1 VDVHFLRVCLD
12 LENLLQRLGSRMALK
27 EHHQEFVRLDTTPG
41 SEWVSCDCISE
52 FGSSAKYHAGAK
64 TEIPLDRALN
74 PLCQRGKTLRL
85 GPENH
90 VAARY
95 VGLRV
100 SQPERLVKRPQ
111 CIHFDPVVANQ
122 IDAAEHG
129 DDHGHSESS
138 ISARRVLTP
147 QTGSPLPCYRL
158 LMLRQIGFLLTVFV
172 LFVCPSFAKEKY
184 QQPGPIHLDRAGEKW
199 AEQTLRRL
207 STEEKVGQLFVV
219 WVRAKFLNV
228 EAPEYLQ
235 LRDDIRKYH
244 LGGLTM
250 TVPWDPPFLYRSQ
263 PYEAAELLNRLQQDS
278 KLPLLIAADFER
290 GVTMRLHGATEFPHA
305 MAFGAARKL
314 EYANA
319 FGRITAQEARAI
331 GVHWN
336 FFPDADVNSNP
347 ANPIINTR
355 SFGED
360 PQQVGDLVDAYI
372 RGARAN
378 GMMTTVKHFPGHGDT
393 ATDSHLGVAQVTG
406 NLARLKSLELPPF
419 QRAIEAGVDS
429 VMVAHVSI
437 PALDPDPN
445 HVATTSPA
453 IVTGLL
459 KDQLGFKGIVIT
471 DALDMAGLTRLY
483 AAHVG
488 RAAVDA
494 FKAGNDVLLIPA
506 DLDASYRAMLE
517 AVRSGEIPQTHL
529 DASVLKILKAKA
541 SLNLH
546 KTRLVNIEA
555 LSTLLGKPENLALG
569 QQIADDS
576 ITLVRDNSKL
586 LPLKSSGTATA
597 TLPYQRVEEV
607 RDTMVVIVF
616 SDDMRTEAGR
626 RLEREIRERV
636 QDANVTYV
644 DPRVAGAMADD
655 VLKTVDNAQSVI
667 AAVYEVPVPGKV
679 MKGTNGVT
687 NSVGLS
693 DASGTLLQKV
703 LDHAAE
709 KTAVLAM
716 GNPYLAQDFP
726 AVQNYLCTFSNATV
740 SEVSVV
746 KALFGE
752 IAIRGHL
759 PVSIPNIAQ
768 RGAGIERP
776 AQIARGGTRHAY
788 PQVN

>member
-1 VDVHFLRVCLD
+1 
-12 LENLLQRLGSRMALK
+12 
-27 EHHQEFVRLDTTPG
+27 
-41 SEWVSCDCISE
+41 
-52 FGSSAKYHAGAK
+52 
-64 TEIPLDRALN
+64 
-74 PLCQRGKTLRL
+74 
-85 GPENH
+85 
-90 VAARY
+90 
-95 VGLRV
+95 
-100 SQPERLVKRPQ
+100 
-111 CIHFDPVVANQ
+111 
-122 IDAAEHG
+122 
-129 DDHGHSESS
+129 
-138 ISARRVLTP
+138 
-147 QTGSPLPCYRL
+147 
-158 LMLRQIGFLLTVFV
+158 MLRHIGLFFATLCV
-172 LFVCPSFAKEKY
+172 LVRPSLAKEKY
-184 QQPGPIHLDRAGEKW
+184 PQPGPIHLDRAGERW
-199 AEQTLRRL
+199 AEQTLHKL

-244 LGGLTM
+244 LGGFTM

-290 GVTMRLHGATEFPHA
+290 GVSMRLHGTTEFPHA
-305 MAFGAARKL
+305 MAFGATGKL
-314 EYANA
+314 DYAEA
-319 FGRITAQEARAI
+319 FGRVTAQEARAI

-360 PQQVGDLVDAYI
+360 PQQVGDLVTAYI

-406 NLARLKSLELPPF
+406 DMARLKSVELPPF
-419 QRAIEAGVDS
+419 QQAIEAGVDS

-437 PALDPDPN
+437 PALDADPN
-445 HVATTSPA
+445 HVATTSPQ

-459 KDQLGFKGIVIT
+459 KNQLGFKGIVIT

-483 AAHVG
+483 AAHIG

-517 AVRSGEIPQTHL
+517 AVRTGEIPSAQL

-541 SLNLH
+541 SLNLY
-546 KTRLVNIEA
+546 KTRLVNVEA
-555 LSTLLGKPENLALG
+555 LSTLVGKPENLALG
-569 QQIADDS
+569 QRIADGS
-576 ITLVRDNSKL
+576 ITLVRDNGKL
-586 LPLKSSGTATA
+586 LPLKSSGTAA
-597 TLPYQRVEEV
+597 PGLPYQRVEEV
-607 RDTMVVIVF
+607 RDTVVAIIF

-636 QDANVTYV
+636 PDANVTYV
-644 DPRVAGAMADD
+644 DPRVAGAMANDL
-655 VLKTVDNAQSVI
+655 LKAVDNAQSVI
-667 AAVYEVPVPGKV
+667 AAVYEVPVAGNV
-679 MKGTNGVT
+679 MKGANGVT

-693 DASGTLLQKV
+693 DASAALLQHV

-752 IAIRGHL
+752 IAIGGHL
-759 PVSIPNIAQ
+759 PVRIPNIAP

-788 PQVN
+788 SQGN